1 MKLAE
6 YLTKER
12 ILLDVS
18 CSDWKEAV
26 RAGCGLLLREECIG
40 SEYAEAI
47 LRHHEEMG
55 PYMVVAPG
63 IMFAHARP
71 EEGAK
76 KISISLVRLK
86 EPIAFGNET
95 NDPVSL
101 VLTLA
106 TTDNTAHL
114 ALLAGLMSLLSD
126 EADMKQVMQAQAVE
140 EVMAVIEKYA

>member
-6 YLTKER
+6 FLTKER
-12 ILLDVS
+12 IALDVS
-18 CSDWKEAV
+18 CDGWKEAV
-26 RAGCGLLLREECIG
+26 RTGCSLLLQQDCITP
-40 SEYAEAI
+40 EYTEAI

-76 KISISLVRLK
+76 QIGISLVRLK
-86 EPIAFGNET
+86 TPIAFGNET

-114 ALLAGLMSLLSD
+114 ALLASLMSLLSD
-126 EADMKQVMQAQAVE
+126 EEDMKQVMQAETVE
-140 EVMAVIEKYA
+140 KVMAVIHKYV

>member
-6 YLTKER
+6 FLTKER

-26 RAGCGLLLREECIG
+26 QVGCGLLLREDCIG
-40 SEYAEAI
+40 PEYTEAI

-76 KISISLVRLK
+76 KIGISLVRLK
-86 EPIAFGNET
+86 EPIVFGNET

-114 ALLAGLMSLLSD
+114 TLLAGLMSLLSD
-126 EADMKQVMQAQAVE
+126 ETDMKRVMQVQTVE
-140 EVMAVIEKYA
+140 EVTAIIEKYA